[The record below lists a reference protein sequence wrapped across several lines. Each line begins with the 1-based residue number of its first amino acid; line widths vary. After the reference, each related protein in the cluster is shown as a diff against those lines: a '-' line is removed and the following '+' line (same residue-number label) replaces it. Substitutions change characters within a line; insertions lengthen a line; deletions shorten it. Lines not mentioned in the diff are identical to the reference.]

1 MSISPLSVFQP
12 NFSISDF
19 AWLVRIH
26 AANLRNMRILL
37 LFSFQRN
44 LPILCLQ
51 FFRGQVFVADDVAA
65 VGAFAT

>member
-26 AANLRNMRILL
+26 AANLRNMRFLL

-51 FFRGQVFVADDVAA
+51 FGGGEFFVADVVLA